1 VCPAAKSPRDN
12 AAVDADH
19 VHSPMTTNAGKVK
32 PAWWTYE
39 ASPMDAGPWAG
50 RMLASGSM
58 PPPRE
63 LHRRDTPGQ

>member
-1 VCPAAKSPRDN
+1 
-12 AAVDADH
+12 
-19 VHSPMTTNAGKVK
+19 MTTNAGKVK